1 MMFFKKFIRIILP
14 VKIRKIIF
22 QDMLRNANLCY
33 SQEGEDMILSRIFE
47 NKKNGFYV
55 DIGAHH
61 PQRFSNTMYFYKK
74 GWRGINIDATPG
86 SMIVF
91 KKERPEDI
99 NLEVAISDEEKTLT
113 FYVFNEPALNTFSE
127 SFADEIQK
135 NEAFYVVSKKEMRT
149 EKLES
154 VLNKYLSNNQR
165 IDFLSIDVEGLDV
178 NVIKSNNWQKYAPD
192 FVLVEIFGVALEDIP
207 KTSVFLEMNK
217 NGYTLIAKTINTAFF
232 KIKN

>member
-1 MMFFKKFIRIILP
+1 MKGIKKFVKTIIP
-14 VKIRKIIF
+14 VKIRRIIIE
-22 QDMLRNANLCY
+22 DMLRYANLCY

-61 PQRFSNTMYFYKK
+61 PRRFSNTMYFYKK

-86 SMIVF
+86 SMVVF

-113 FYVFNEPALNTFSE
+113 FYIFNEPALNTFSE
-127 SFADEIQK
+127 SFADEIKK

-154 VLNKYLSNNQR
+154 VLDKYLPSFQK
-165 IDFLSIDVEGLDV
+165 IDFLSIDVEGLDL
-178 NVIKSNNWQKYAPD
+178 NVIKSNNWQRYAPN
-192 FVLVEIFGVALEDIP
+192 FVLVEIFGVPLEDIS
-207 KTSVFLEMNK
+207 KTNVFIEMDR
-217 NGYTLIAKTINTAFF
+217 NGYTLMAKTINTAVF
-232 KIKN
+232 KIKT